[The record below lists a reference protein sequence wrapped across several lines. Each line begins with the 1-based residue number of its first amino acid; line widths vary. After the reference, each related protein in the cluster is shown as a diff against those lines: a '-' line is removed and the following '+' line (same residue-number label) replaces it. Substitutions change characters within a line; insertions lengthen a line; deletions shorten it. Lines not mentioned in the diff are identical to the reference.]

1 MDIIVVFGI
10 GLALLFSFV
19 NGRNDAAKSISTIV
33 ATKALTPGKAI
44 ALAATA
50 NFIGPFILTTAIA
63 TTVGT
68 GIINPDDITP
78 LIIVTA
84 LIAAVALVIMATRSG
99 LPVSS
104 SNALIGGLVGAGIA
118 GAGVGAV
125 ILPPAE
131 TVVAVFYWSLVGAVT
146 GAAVFGTVAL
156 LLRERP
162 GTIGGIGA
170 LFGVSVII
178 PALMIA
184 GVIQISGLF
193 AILVFIV
200 VSPMLGFFA
209 ALIFDVLI
217 SHLFRHARQD
227 HMYRIFQPLQVVA
240 GGFQAVGHG
249 ANDGQ
254 NAMGMMAA
262 LLVAGG
268 VISGFLVPLWVI
280 LAGAAAIALGT
291 IFGGWNVIDRIAKK
305 ITKIRPYQG
314 FSASTSG
321 GIILSSLTLQGIPVS
336 STHVISGA
344 IVGVGA
350 TRGFKAVRWEVV
362 REIIIAW
369 ITTIP
374 ISLISAFVLYRLF
387 VLLT

>member
-1 MDIIVVFGI
+1 MDVIVVFGI

-19 NGRNDAAKSISTIV
+19 NGRNDAAKSIATIV

-68 GIINPDDITP
+68 GIIYPDDITP

-84 LIAAVALVIMATRSG
+84 LIVAVGLVIMATRAG

-118 GAGVGAV
+118 AAGVGAV

-131 TVVAVFYWSLVGAVT
+131 TVAAVFYWSLVGAVT
-146 GAAVFGTVAL
+146 GGAVFGTVAL

-162 GTIGGIGA
+162 GIITGIGA
-170 LFGVSVII
+170 LFGISVII
-178 PALMIA
+178 PVLMIA
-184 GVIQISGLF
+184 GVIQLSGLF

-200 VSPMLGFFA
+200 VSPMLGFFG

-217 SHLFRHARQD
+217 SHLFRQARQD

-240 GGFQAVGHG
+240 GAFQAVGHG

-254 NAMGMMAA
+254 NAMGMMTA

-268 VISGFLVPLWVI
+268 IISGFLVPLWVI

-362 REIIIAW
+362 REIMIAW

-374 ISLISAFVLYRLF
+374 ISLISALVLYRF
-387 VLLT
+387 IVLMI

>member
-374 ISLISAFVLYRLF
+374 ISLISAFVLYRLM

>member
-10 GLALLFSFV
+10 GLGLIFSFV
-19 NGRNDAAKSISTIV
+19 NGRNDAAKSIATIV

-50 NFIGPFILTTAIA
+50 NFVGPFILTTAIA

-68 GIINPDDITP
+68 DIIYPDDITP
-78 LIIVTA
+78 LVIVTA
-84 LIAAVALVIMATRSG
+84 LIAAVGLVIMATRAG

-118 GAGVGAV
+118 AAGVGAV
-125 ILPPAE
+125 ILPPVE
-131 TVVAVFYWSLVGAVT
+131 SVVAVFYWSLVGAVT
-146 GAAVFGTVAL
+146 GGAVFGTVAL

-162 GTIGGIGA
+162 GIITGIGA

-184 GVIQISGLF
+184 GVIHLSGLF

-200 VSPMLGFFA
+200 VSPMLGFFS

-217 SHLFRHARQD
+217 SHLFRQARQD
-227 HMYRIFQPLQVVA
+227 HMYHIFQPLQVVA
-240 GGFQAVGHG
+240 GAFQAVGHG

-254 NAMGMMAA
+254 NAMGMITA

-268 VISGFLVPLWVI
+268 IISGFLVPLWVI

-314 FSASTSG
+314 FSASASG

-362 REIIIAW
+362 REIMIAW

-374 ISLISAFVLYRLF
+374 ISLISALVLYRLI
-387 VLLT
+387 VLMI

>member
-170 LFGVSVII
+170 LFGISVII

-374 ISLISAFVLYRLF
+374 ISLISAFVLYRLM

>member
-1 MDIIVVFGI
+1 MDMIVVFGI

-19 NGRNDAAKSISTIV
+19 NGRNDAAKSIATIV

-44 ALAATA
+44 ALAAIA

-68 GIINPDDITP
+68 GIINPDEITP
-78 LIIVTA
+78 LLIVTA
-84 LIAAVALVIMATRSG
+84 LIAAVGLVILATRAG
-99 LPVSS
+99 LPISS

-118 GAGVGAV
+118 AGGVGAV

-131 TVVAVFYWSLVGAVT
+131 TVAAVFFWSLVGAVT
-146 GAAVFGTVAL
+146 GGAVFGTIAI

-162 GTIGGIGA
+162 GIIAGIGA
-170 LFGVSVII
+170 LFGVSVTI
-178 PALMIA
+178 PALMLA
-184 GVIQISGLF
+184 GAIQLSGLF

-200 VSPMLGFFA
+200 VSPMLGFFG

-227 HMYRIFQPLQVVA
+227 HMYRIFQPLQVAA
-240 GGFQAVGHG
+240 GAFQAVGHG

-254 NAMGMMAA
+254 NAMGMMTA

-268 VISGFLVPLWVI
+268 IISGFLVPLWVI

-350 TRGFKAVRWEVV
+350 TRGFRAVRWEVV

-374 ISLISAFVLYRLF
+374 ISFTTALVLYRLF

>member
-19 NGRNDAAKSISTIV
+19 NGRNDAAKSIATIV

-84 LIAAVALVIMATRSG
+84 LIAAVGLVIMATRSG

-118 GAGVGAV
+118 AAGVGAV

>member
-170 LFGVSVII
+170 LFGISVII

-268 VISGFLVPLWVI
+268 VISSFLVPLWVI

-374 ISLISAFVLYRLF
+374 ISLISAFVLYRLM